1 MKKIKKKKTS
11 SSLLPAF
18 LVGWTHGDAPPPGF
32 LSAWF
37 DHEYGGPL
45 HIRFL
50 SSTQSHDFEAIHTTW
65 LGIVRTGPL
74 TGSIESLCSQL
85 QWEHSQ
91 VLQIFTRNQGP
102 RDRQNGVL
110 HLARLARGLTMLTD
124 GTTYDLDAGIYIN
137 PSDWQDR
144 DLREFQAR
152 DHVQIGQRES
162 MEKNQL
168 WVYTRGLQKFG
179 LDDLEVYL
187 PLGLPTGTAEEI
199 LSSLAS
205 QQIETGKNPKIGEKM
220 FMEENEAYVEV
231 IRHRT
236 DPIFG
241 APLAFREIRVL

>member
-37 DHEYGGPL
+37 DRDYGGPL
-45 HIRFL
+45 HIQFL
-50 SSTQSHDFEAIHTTW
+50 SSTQSHDFEAIHATW
-65 LGIVRTGPL
+65 SGVVKTGPL
-74 TGSIESLCSQL
+74 TGSIEQWCSQL
-85 QWEHSQ
+85 QWEHTR
-91 VLQIFTRNQGP
+91 VLQIFSRSQGQ

-110 HLARLARGLTMLTD
+110 HLARLARGLTLLTD
-124 GTTYDLDAGIYIN
+124 GTTYDMGTGIYSN

-144 DLREFQAR
+144 GLRGFYIQ
-152 DHVQIGQRES
+152 DHIHIGQQES
-162 MEKNQL
+162 MEKSQL

-179 LDDLEVYL
+179 LDELEAYL
-187 PLGLPTGTAEEI
+187 PLGLPTGNIEDI
-199 LSSLAS
+199 LSALAS
-205 QQIETGKNPKIGEKM
+205 QRIEVGMNPKIGEKR
-220 FMEENEAYVEV
+220 FMEDNGVYVEV